1 MSEGISVGGVI
12 VGVDGSP
19 SAQAAVEWAAHE
31 AWLRGL
37 PLRIVHVVAEGTVPA
52 EVLAEAEA
60 TARIGDTPVSGIDSS
75 AVTGEPVAVL
85 TQLSKEASMVVVGC
99 HGKTTRMHRLLGS
112 VSTGLL
118 RHGHCPIAV
127 IHNDAGLTGRAA
139 RLPVLVG
146 VDGSR
151 ASELA
156 AEIAFDEAVR
166 RGVGVLAL
174 HVCRDADVPALNRA
188 QPSVSQD
195 DAEEVLKRSLTG
207 LQEDHPAVAVHR
219 LVRFEY
225 PARQLLI
232 QSERAQLLVVGSHG
246 RGGFGELLLGSVS
259 TAVARDVRCPVIVAR
274 HD

>member
-1 MSEGISVGGVI
+1 MAEGVSVAGVI

-19 SAQAAVEWAAHE
+19 CAQTAVGWAAHE
-31 AWLRGL
+31 ARMRGL
-37 PLRIVHVVAEGTVPA
+37 PLSIVHVVDDVPVPA

-60 TARIGDTPVSGIDSS
+60 TARIGETPVSGIDSTS
-75 AVTGEPVAVL
+75 VPGEPIAVL

-118 RHGHCPIAV
+118 RHAHCPVAV
-127 IHNDAGLTGRAA
+127 IHNDAGLSGRAA
-139 RLPVLVG
+139 RRPVLVG
-146 VDGSR
+146 IDGSR

-156 AEIAFDEAVR
+156 AEIAFDEAAR

-174 HVCRDADVPALNRA
+174 HVCRDADVPALNHA
-188 QPSVSQD
+188 QPSVLQD
-195 DAEEVLKRSLTG
+195 EAQEVLERSLARV
-207 LQEDHPAVAVHR
+207 QEDHPRVAVHR

-232 QSERAQLLVVGSHG
+232 QAERAQLLVVGSHG
-246 RGGFGELLLGSVS
+246 RGGFAEMLLGSVS
-259 TAVARDVRCPVIVAR
+259 TAVARDVRRPVIVAR